1 MALYSSLGNS
11 CISSAAATYTAFSAD
26 AQYKGFS
33 HVSEILSLFYLDID
47 AKYYQSGAFHD
58 RFTFHI
64 PSDPDP
70 TENAVYVAAADDM
83 QLFPSELY
91 NTVSYGKFLVV
102 TPK

>member
-1 MALYSSLGNS
+1 MQDFG
-11 CISSAAATYTAFSAD
+11 TAVTSIKGSDAEKIYISAD

-83 QLFPSELY
+83 QLFPVELY
-91 NTVSYGKFLVV
+91 NAVSYGKFLVV